1 MRPMEPDILVK
12 PINDDPGVE
21 DHIKSENETSS
32 DDKDSELSGDEAMYS
47 HTQTQHKIKKSQQ
60 EINGEI
66 RVANIKEPLEQEIDR
81 QSESDSNSYQSAD
94 NSSDGEEDQG
104 DIHSTP
110 PGPKKAHERKLPKK
124 YNGFILGPIKQLNA
138 ILENHLLGRVF
149 TSNKNS
155 EICV

>member
-1 MRPMEPDILVK
+1 MILVLR
-12 PINDDPGVE
+12 IT
-21 DHIKSENETSS
+21 SSQTNETSS

-66 RVANIKEPLEQEIDR
+66 RVANINEPLEQEIDR

-94 NSSDGEEDQG
+94 NSSDGEEEQG

-110 PGPKKAHERKLPKK
+110 LAQRKSACERKLPKK
-124 YNGFILGPIKQLNA
+124 YDGFILGPIKQLNA

-155 EICV
+155 QICV

>member
-12 PINDDPGVE
+12 PINDDPDVE

-32 DDKDSELSGDEAMYS
+32 DDEDSELSGDEAMYC

-66 RVANIKEPLEQEIDR
+66 RVANINEPLEQEIDK

-94 NSSDGEEDQG
+94 NSSDGEE
-104 DIHSTP
+104 
-110 PGPKKAHERKLPKK
+110 E
-124 YNGFILGPIKQLNA
+124 
-138 ILENHLLGRVF
+138 
-149 TSNKNS
+149 
-155 EICV
+155 

>member
-1 MRPMEPDILVK
+1 MEPDILIK
-12 PINDDPGVE
+12 PINDDPGVK
-21 DHIKSENETSS
+21 DHIKSENDTSS
-32 DDKDSELSGDEAMYS
+32 DDEDSELSGDEAMYS

-66 RVANIKEPLEQEIDR
+66 RIANINEPLEQEIDR

-94 NSSDGEEDQG
+94 NSSDGEEEQG

-110 PGPKKAHERKLPKK
+110 LAQRKSAHERKLPKK
-124 YNGFILGPIKQLNA
+124 YDGFILGPIKQLNA

-155 EICV
+155 QICV